1 MCVGDVCK
9 LWCVPV
15 CVSKAL
21 SRCLRLRCVRVC
33 VCLCV
38 CGFCTSVFVCLGVYG
53 RVSEVFSEWRE
64 RVCVSVVK
72 YEVLSE
78 SVAMK
83 EGH

>member
-1 MCVGDVCK
+1 M
-9 LWCVPV
+9 
-15 CVSKAL
+15 
-21 SRCLRLRCVRVC
+21 
-33 VCLCV
+33 
-38 CGFCTSVFVCLGVYG
+38 CLGVYG

-64 RVCVSVVK
+64 RVCVCVSVVK

>member
-1 MCVGDVCK
+1 M
-9 LWCVPV
+9 
-15 CVSKAL
+15 
-21 SRCLRLRCVRVC
+21 
-33 VCLCV
+33 
-38 CGFCTSVFVCLGVYG
+38 CLGVYG